1 MIPKVIHYCWFGG
14 KPLPEL
20 ARRCLASWQKFLP
33 DYSIKQWNEQNYDV
47 TQVPFVKDAYEAGN
61 YSYVSDYVRFDVL
74 YREGGIYFDTD
85 VEVVAPIDDI
95 MARGPW
101 VGKEQDG
108 GDGEPLI
115 VASGLGMA
123 AEPGMEVMKQLCD
136 RLQQHAFRLPDG
148 TMNRVTVVHLL
159 TQALTARGLQ
169 PGTEVQQVGGFNV
182 YPREYFCPW
191 DYIYGELR
199 RTPNTRT
206 IHWYTGYWLKP
217 EPQWLKVLKR
227 TGRRLLRACRLRH

>member
-33 DYSIKQWNEQNYDV
+33 DYTIKQWNEQNYDV

-123 AEPGMEVMKQLCD
+123 AEPGM
-136 RLQQHAFRLPDG
+136 
-148 TMNRVTVVHLL
+148 
-159 TQALTARGLQ
+159 
-169 PGTEVQQVGGFNV
+169 
-182 YPREYFCPW
+182 
-191 DYIYGELR
+191 
-199 RTPNTRT
+199 
-206 IHWYTGYWLKP
+206 
-217 EPQWLKVLKR
+217 
-227 TGRRLLRACRLRH
+227 